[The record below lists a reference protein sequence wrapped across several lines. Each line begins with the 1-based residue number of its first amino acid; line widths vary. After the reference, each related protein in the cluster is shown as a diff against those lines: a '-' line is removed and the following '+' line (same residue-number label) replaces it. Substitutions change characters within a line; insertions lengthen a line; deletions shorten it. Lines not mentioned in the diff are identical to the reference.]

1 MIKQGNLTCYMCSM
15 LVKSGNVIQK
25 VNFTLDSTED
35 DIEFVMK
42 SYMEQQPMD
51 VLQWVV
57 ESKGRVVLMSCMS
70 LYEMSEKI
78 HRLELNNG

>member
-1 MIKQGNLTCYMCSM
+1 M